1 MLHKASIS
9 RRVLGE
15 LSLSEAGPE
24 LRKLNRLVTLLKLG
38 GNCSGWGWT
47 AGTRQKKKV
56 TGNFYLATAFTIFTF
71 YKSKGAPSTQS
82 GLRMDGRPVYE
93 RTLSESELL
102 NQLPNEITTLIRST
116 SGTQQL
122 HALALG
128 ALNTQFTESIFRL
141 YEPIAVDLAARWLRS
156 DLQADHIQILAA
168 FARILPFASYLRS
181 FAGQYALS
189 QTGALS
195 ALAGSKE
202 LTLRQLD
209 PSSTRTLLLALF
221 RLLSFDLETFSK
233 AVSPIQLQSLF
244 PHEDPVIRYLAVRC
258 FAMYMHAADAAS
270 ESMLRINTGTDPI
283 EGEWEGII
291 IDYRLLGLWEERRS
305 EALGK
310 TIECQR
316 SSRSDSE
323 ITEMV
328 DRVRDSL
335 TLRSADVCGILIPR
349 LKDGLPSSSS
359 SVVKTP
365 TTTENLRRIAKSL
378 LGFKPIL
385 LIGLSNSGKTSLIN
399 DIASTMGQ
407 AESMVTLH
415 LNEQTDAKSLLG
427 MYATSSTT
435 GSFSWQPGVLTKA
448 AREGRWVL
456 IEDLDRAPSE
466 VLGLILPIIERGEL
480 TIASRRERIKC
491 AEGFK
496 IIATMKSSYN
506 IAGEEIAPSSSMLGS
521 RLWQRVQVSS
531 LPVEE
536 MRDVILQKFPL
547 LESRVPVIMDVYARV
562 CSAFHGSLAIK
573 GSQGRTP
580 GFRDLIK
587 LCSRLHRRLQ
597 RMGAKTGFEPTP
609 EAIDDEIFLDVVDVF
624 LKYLPERSMQ
634 SALAAV
640 VAEALQISPQ
650 RALFCLNERTP
661 TYTDKNN
668 SLVLGREVCQK
679 IKVPSGSALKL
690 AAAASRFAS
699 TRSALSIMEQV
710 AASIQMAEP
719 VLLVGE
725 TGIGK
730 TTVIQQLATLMRQ
743 KLTVVNLSQQSE
755 STDLLGG
762 FKPVSI
768 RTMAI
773 PMLDEFNQLFEL
785 TFSAKKNQKFL
796 SSVSKS
802 VVSENWVRLVT
813 LWHEAVRLSNGVFK
827 PKDIENG
834 DEQPSKKRKLDSP
847 KYQHLRQRWESFETQ
862 LADFEAQV
870 SQGDAKFA
878 FAFVQGKI
886 VRALRN
892 GEWVLLDEVNL
903 ASPDT
908 LENIASL
915 LHHGSEGTPSVLL
928 SEAGD
933 VERVFGHPDFR
944 IFGAMNPATDAGKR
958 DLPPGLR
965 SRFTEFYVHSPDTD
979 IDDLLA
985 LIQKY
990 LGDLTIRDPRAAPDL
1005 AQLYMATKKLS
1016 IDNKL
1021 TDGAGQKPH
1030 FSIRTLVRALIYV
1043 IDHAHVYG
1051 LRRAIFEGFSMSFL
1065 TVLSLESE
1073 RALVPL
1079 LETHIFSNAK
1089 NARSLLGQ
1097 TPQPPADGNDYVQF
1111 KHYWMRRGPFVAEEQ
1126 PHYIITPFI
1135 EKNLK
1140 NLVRASSTRR
1150 FPVLLQGPT
1159 SAGKTSM
1166 IEYLA
1171 KVSGNKFVRINNH
1184 EHTDLQEY
1192 LGSYVS
1198 TDDGSLHYQE
1208 GVLVEALR
1216 NGYWIVLDELNLA
1229 PSDVLEAL
1237 NRLLD
1242 DNRELFIPETQEVV
1256 HPHPNFML
1264 FATQNPAGLYGGRKV
1279 LSRAFRNR
1287 FLELHFDDIPES
1299 ELEYILKERSQIAPS
1314 FCTRIVSV
1322 YRKLSLLRQS
1332 NRLFEKKNSFAT
1344 LRDLFRWA
1352 LRDADDKEQL
1362 AINGFMLLAERVRNP
1377 QEKAAVKSVIE
1388 EVMKVRLDEDVLYST
1403 AQLEKNVPQMDQLP
1417 GEVVWTKAMRRLFV
1431 LVSKALRNNEP
1442 VLLVGETGCGKTQL
1456 CQAVA
1461 EAFKRELFIMNAHV
1475 NLETGDLIGAQR
1487 PIRNRAAIEK
1497 QIIDDLRLFI
1507 HGDQP
1512 ASSSLEQLKQEFSAL
1527 SQEQRQE
1534 KDQDLLHRI
1543 EKNMTR
1549 CNALFEWSDGSLI
1562 TAMKT
1567 GQFFLLDEISLADDS
1582 VLERLNSVLE
1592 PHRSIL
1598 LAEKGP
1604 IDSMVVADGGFQ
1616 FLSTMN
1622 PGGDYGKRELS
1633 AALRNRMTEIWAPQ
1647 LSEDEDIL
1655 PILQMRL
1662 KAKEEKVA
1670 KAMLKFAVWFKT
1682 TFQNTSTTSLSLRD
1696 LLAWVDFVNT
1706 YQTDDPLFAI
1716 IQGAAMVFIDTLG
1729 ANPAAMLAVSLNNL
1743 EGNRQNCLDKL
1754 SELFKV
1760 NASAIYWE
1768 SSTVTLEPG
1777 FLKVGPFS
1785 LPTVGETEPDNQFT
1799 MDAPT
1804 TIANCVRIARGLQSS
1819 KPILMEGSPGVG
1831 KTTLVMALAKALGKP
1846 LTRINLSEQTDLT
1859 DLFGS
1864 DVPVEGGDVG
1874 QFTWRDAPFLRA
1886 MQRGDWVLLDEMNLA
1901 SQSVLEGLNSCL
1913 DHRQQVYIAE
1923 LDQTFKRHPNFV
1935 LFAAQNPHHQGGG
1948 RKGLPASFV
1957 NRFTVVYAE
1966 SFTDSDLKTICAR
1979 LFPGSPSIQTDRLV
1993 DFISALNKAI
2003 VTDRRL
2009 GMVGGPWE
2017 VNLRDIQR
2025 WLQLADR
2032 GNLQISTK
2040 HFLDIVISQRFRS
2053 EEDRQL
2059 VSEIYDSIFTDS
2071 DSVQKSYFHNLTT
2084 EHLQVGLGILTRDR
2098 LVQRSVEP
2106 HMKILPKDLH
2116 ILESLI
2122 LCIDNSWP
2130 SILVGAAGCGKTTLI
2145 RKLAA
2150 INGATLEELALSADT
2165 DTMDLIGGF
2174 EQIDHR
2180 REVSSFVND
2189 VEGFLRHQIIHSFA
2203 TGDVS
2208 NAVGSALQ
2216 ICQHFQTTETSLETV
2231 ISSLSDLCQSYSD
2244 PTLKEFLERAQK
2256 LWETIQESDKMKVG
2270 FEWTE
2275 GVLTRAVQNGY
2286 WVVLDNANL
2295 CNPSVLD
2302 RLNSLTEPNGTLIL
2316 NEQRTEDG
2324 SARIVTP
2331 HPNFRIFLTMDPRNG
2346 ELSRAMRNRCVEICF
2361 MSNEVKDIPSVLG
2374 PSYTCES
2381 SLYRLRHFWNLDAT
2395 LPLAT
2400 LSDSINVCLDH
2411 LSPVDLSYLQKMPG
2425 AHLPQADDAN
2435 MSHLVSSALQRYESL
2450 MQDKAQWQPLGIIA
2464 GEIVMAGAS
2473 LSIQGTLQPI
2483 HPLTNEPLVSITGN
2497 ADYRSSLMVL
2507 AYLEEFKLEIH
2518 RLRQSLVQ
2526 ANESAKELKP
2536 SQMTSLERSLASNRI
2551 QSLMKDTTQPVSH
2564 FLMDC
2569 GQALYDYIQGLD
2581 QTSLQ
2586 SPEITTALSTI
2597 ICLCWDI
2604 YRATDVVKVEEGEF
2618 QVYLQVGR
2626 QIFASLLCTS
2636 TLLKPL
2642 EAPLSRALA
2651 RFQAGWA
2658 MTTGLSMQRMW
2669 DSWRHVTPSS
2679 QKQLNS
2685 LIELEQTV
2693 AEFTALALQ
2702 TRVDISQLSTV
2713 WDSLINAQRFI
2724 LLDGA
2729 DGDALVLSLK
2739 QTVTE
2744 LGQAVRR
2751 SDSPQ
2756 HPYFTEA
2763 FEALCQYRD
2772 ISVADEGHRD
2782 SAIQTMVSLLAGRPA
2797 RSLNSSSLNSR
2808 VPELLNRLALFTGAG
2823 NSCHSFLAIGG
2834 VLPLS
2839 LLDRLTS
2846 VGATTLGQMDLLQAE
2861 KRALSK
2867 ALTVGSRQIA
2877 EEQLRTLQRVL
2888 AQLTIELISCH
2899 QEFFEPRS
2907 FAGLV
2912 SALEVIQ
2919 KDGTLD
2925 SSSLSIRLQENI
2937 GNGHFFKSF
2946 AEDALPSLLK
2956 SLASPLESTTNIV
2969 PIESMAHPMALA
2981 AVQLAVILLRLFVP
2995 DKVFDPSLGLVIER
3009 RRHQQRLDEFH
3020 AKTNAILSFEA
3031 TFSGQ
3036 TSNLRSALL
3045 EEQTRKLG
3053 SAPPPPSVTRPEKSE
3068 LGLLHGEFSNL
3079 INSILN
3085 RSPEQLIQSASRSSN
3100 TQEMVKLMRD
3110 NIHQLSGRLNAHY
3123 RSYDDITEPV
3133 VRFLQLLDT
3142 GLFLSSV
3149 SDEKLDDIQDIKYL
3163 STRTPFL
3170 GGSVHPAFENTF
3182 ISEAEPNQ
3190 PPSQGNVIEIR
3201 LHELSALWAAKDAD
3215 ANILELR
3222 SGRDTIRHVF
3232 ADFHHLWKTR
3242 LREDQEKEAEKS
3254 ELYRY
3259 KGSWED
3265 EEEVNEA
3272 DLHQLFPTFEE
3283 ESLPNAEDVGKL
3295 DPRLIASRLA
3305 SLHANLVSDRQT
3317 GTAMR
3322 AFVKQTGNLLGSL
3335 WSKSKTDFSPVL
3347 AQNHLP
3353 VVLLL
3358 LDDVVAEESQD
3369 RQKNYNFYTDSNLA
3383 EARRLVNL
3391 TLSVQARF
3399 VQIQIAWPE
3408 HAVLQD
3414 VITCCSEILQFKY
3427 TEPVAKFLTKVEKL
3441 HSYVHEWQLV
3451 ASREYSAASLYDEIT
3466 TMTVTWRRLELTT
3479 WAKLLDIEKENSE
3492 EEVSAWWFVA
3502 YEALLAVPLQMAES
3516 GDEDMGQHIQGVIST
3531 LEQFFMSTTLG
3542 QFTRRLQLV
3551 SDFRATLLIFAK
3563 DYECLKPLASA
3574 LANFLSHFKPFE
3586 PFVEKILQ
3594 EKRAMLEKD
3603 IKEQIQLASWKDTNI
3618 VALKESARRSHVK
3631 LFKLVRKYR
3640 AALAQLVQPIIEQ
3653 GLSDGSGEEG
3663 VSEYQEKALAYTV
3676 FPEALVS
3683 SQETD
3688 AWSSRPVRFQN
3699 PEGTSRN
3706 MKSLYAAIPM
3716 EFDIAK
3722 DLDEFTVS
3730 VIESI
3735 NEFKTQTPKTLT
3747 EDNKDDVQHLKVQK
3761 RRLYAD
3767 TLKRVFEMG
3776 VKRNAGSSLIETQVS
3791 LAQVLATS
3799 AAFEAG
3805 TATSKSIYSADSYFH
3820 RLLDLLPRA
3829 RLASRTYSDELTNV
3843 EVSRSMGSVEHLLF
3857 MIRRQRSL
3865 ISPALSGLGSLEA
3878 IIGKMESLWT
3888 VESTSFAKVH
3898 VMVEERQTFLSRKVA
3913 WLIPI
3918 LKLGSEV
3925 IGVHSKFSGLDASAI
3940 TQGLLSQMAVLEDI
3954 LKSLNLLPTLPAGI
3968 VSLKQRELTDKAH
3981 ALLEQLSS
3989 DVLQWECER
3998 PDLSFALTQ
4007 IRKWSLP
4014 GMAGHVYMSSD
4025 LMPGISIQ
4033 KFDSRLLAA
4042 IDKMLVGLQKL
4053 KDVPLAIDFSGALS
4067 RSDEFFSRASKTVHI
4082 SDISSSLQVVLEQM
4096 QHLENDTDLKRAAA
4110 LVASILPIANR
4121 YYDICREL
4129 INRFIAVHRE
4139 VCKTSYT
4146 LTKAFVQIAS
4156 EGFCSP
4162 AESSQEQGQ
4171 DGKMESGTGL
4181 GDGEGAEDISK
4192 DVGDD
4197 EDLSELAQ
4205 QAPKEDADEDM
4216 DDSADAVNMDQEE
4229 LNAESGEH
4237 KEEEDDDK
4245 DGDEDEEEGDLDEET
4260 GSVDE
4265 LDAGAVDEKM
4275 WDGANDDQQKEA
4287 ENEEGKGQAESD
4299 EQAAAQEQKKEAEEG
4314 QKGEEDG
4321 EEEDDEEEEDPDD
4334 EGEAVGREDMEV
4346 TDPQT
4351 KEEEALELP
4360 EEMQLDGDDMD
4371 GGDDEGEDDG
4381 MDDMDD
4387 MGPLPEEE
4395 KGEDQDDQ
4403 AGDEDADMAPDDQ
4416 APGEDEEM
4424 DEGEDTNEGQADG
4437 NEEEE
4442 DQAGGEDPEEPEQD
4456 EFLAQRDENEF
4467 TADEV
4472 APSEAVTGG
4481 QGADQDLNEDKG
4493 DSGNAQQESG
4503 SNDPTASAEEQNG
4516 AAKDSEESKASRDA
4530 GGGEDNSPNDPQIQ
4544 AFKKLGDI
4552 LEEWHR
4558 RQKEVLNPS
4567 QEEEESQPL
4576 PQDTDMA
4583 DADFEHLKDD
4593 EDEADTQALGQANDD
4608 QAQALD
4614 QNKGVESDIKPGE
4627 NDVLPDTAEDQDA
4640 IDNQLQDEMQIDRDP
4655 APTDGQAGA
4664 FIPGDQTSRD
4674 RADGAPG
4681 AEEVNEELDQ
4691 VDSQLAAIHLSSSL
4705 PPLTPESEAR
4715 RLWSHYE
4722 SATNDLSLS
4731 LTEQLRLILAP
4742 TMATKLRGDFRTGK
4756 RLNIK
4761 RIIPYIA
4768 SQYKRDKI
4776 WMRRSIPSKRNYQI
4790 MLAVDDSKSMLGSGS
4805 GQLAFETL
4813 ALVAKSLSMLE
4824 AGDLCV
4830 LGFGDE
4836 DHVRVAHEFGK
4847 PFSSEA
4853 GMQVFQHFSYQQ
4865 TGTNVRKLIAD
4876 SIALFREARWKRSPG
4891 SGSADLWQLELIISD
4906 GICEDHDTIRRLV
4919 RQALEERIMI
4929 VFIIVDAVKG
4939 SSILDLSQASFEAD
4953 AESGGEMKLKMKRY
4967 LEDFPFP
4974 YYLVVRD
4981 VRELP
4986 AVLATALKQW
4996 FAEVVDVSS

>member
-1 MLHKASIS
+1 M
-9 RRVLGE
+9 
-15 LSLSEAGPE
+15 
-24 LRKLNRLVTLLKLG
+24 N
-38 GNCSGWGWT
+38 
-47 AGTRQKKKV
+47 
-56 TGNFYLATAFTIFTF
+56 
-71 YKSKGAPSTQS
+71 
-82 GLRMDGRPVYE
+82 GRPVYE
-93 RTLSESELL
+93 RILSESELL
-102 NQLPNEITTLIRST
+102 GQLPDELSNLIRSS

-122 HALALG
+122 HALAIG
-128 ALNTQFTESIFRL
+128 ALNTEFTESVFQL
-141 YEPIAVDLAARWLRS
+141 YEPIVVDLAARWLRP
-156 DLQADHIQILAA
+156 DIQANNVHILSA
-168 FARILPFASYLRS
+168 FARVLPFAPYLRS
-181 FAGQYALS
+181 FAGEFALS
-189 QTGALS
+189 QAGPLS

-209 PSSTRTLLLALF
+209 QSSVRTLLLALF

-244 PHEDPVIRYLAVRC
+244 PHEDRVIRYLAVRC
-258 FAMYMHAADAAS
+258 FALYMHAADAAT
-270 ESMLRINTGTDPI
+270 ESMIRVNTGSDPV
-283 EGEWEGII
+283 EGEWEGIT
-291 IDYRLLGLWEERRS
+291 IDYRLLGLWEERRWTV
-305 EALGK
+305 LGK
-310 TIECQR
+310 QIETARSQR
-316 SSRSDSE
+316 SESDAISLVE
-323 ITEMV
+323 
-328 DRVRDSL
+328 RLQDSL
-335 TLRSADVCGILIPR
+335 TPRSADVSSVLIPR
-349 LKDGLPSSSS
+349 LKDAPSQKSPSSI
-359 SVVKTP
+359 VKTP
-365 TTTENLRRIAKSL
+365 VTTQNLRRIAKSL
-378 LGFKPIL
+378 LKSKPIL
-385 LIGLSNSGKTSLIN
+385 LIGLPNSGKTSLIN
-399 DIASTMGQ
+399 DIATIMGQ
-407 AESMVTLH
+407 GESMVTLH

-435 GSFSWQPGVLTKA
+435 GSFAWQPGVLTKA

-531 LPVEE
+531 LPVDE

-547 LESRVPVIMDVYARV
+547 LESRVPVIMNVYGKV

-597 RMGAKTGFEPTP
+597 RMGAKTGYEATP
-609 EAIDDEIFLDVVDVF
+609 EAIDDEIFLDIVDVF

-634 SALAAV
+634 SSLASV
-640 VAEALQISPQ
+640 VAEALEITPQ
-650 RALFCLNERTP
+650 RAQFCLHERTP
-661 TYTDKNN
+661 TFTDKNN

-679 IKVPSGSALKL
+679 IKVPAGSGLKL

-710 AASIQMAEP
+710 AASVQMAEP

-802 VVSENWVRLVT
+802 VASGNWVRLVN

-827 PKDIENG
+827 PKETDNT
-834 DEQPSKKRKLDSP
+834 DEQPTKKRKLDSP
-847 KYQHLRQRWESFETQ
+847 KYQHLRQRWESFESQ
-862 LADFEAQV
+862 LTDFEAQV

-908 LENIASL
+908 LENVASL
-915 LHHGSEGTPSVLL
+915 LHHGSEGSPSVLL

-979 IDDLLA
+979 LDDLLA

-1016 IDNKL
+1016 NDNKL
-1021 TDGAGQKPH
+1021 TDGAGQRPH

-1043 IDHAHVYG
+1043 LEHAHVYG

-1097 TPQPPADGNDYVQF
+1097 TPQAPADGHDYVQF
-1111 KHYWMRRGPFVAEEQ
+1111 KHYWMRRGPLVPEEQ

-1198 TDDGSLHYQE
+1198 SDDGSLRYQE

-1299 ELEYILKERSQIAPS
+1299 ELEFILKERSQIAPS

-1332 NRLFEKKNSFAT
+1332 NRLFEQKNSFAT

-1362 AINGFMLLAERVRNP
+1362 AINGFMLLGERVRNP
-1377 QEKAAVKSVIE
+1377 QEKEAVKKVIE
-1388 EVMKVRLDEDVLYST
+1388 EVMKVRLDEDVLYSS
-1403 AQLEKNVPQMDQLP
+1403 AQLDANVPEMSELP
-1417 GEVVWTKAMRRLFV
+1417 AGIVWTKAMRRLFV
-1431 LVSKALRNNEP
+1431 LVSKALKNNEP

-1461 EAFKRELFIMNAHV
+1461 EAFRRELFIVNAHV

-1497 QIIDDLRLFI
+1497 QLTDDLQLVL

-1512 ASSSLEQLKQEFSAL
+1512 ASASLEQLKQELSAL
-1527 SQEQRQE
+1527 DAQQLQE
-1534 KDQDLLHRI
+1534 KDSSLLQRI
-1543 EKNMTR
+1543 EKNIVR

-1662 KAKEEKVA
+1662 TLKDERVARSMLQFAK
-1670 KAMLKFAVWFKT
+1670 WFKV

-1706 YQTDDPLFAI
+1706 YETSDSLFAI
-1716 IQGAAMVFIDTLG
+1716 IQGAAMVFVDTLG
-1729 ANPAAMLAVSLNNL
+1729 ANPAAMLAISLNNL
-1743 EGNRQNCLDKL
+1743 DGNRQKCLDKL
-1754 SELFKV
+1754 SELFSV
-1760 NASAIYWE
+1760 NASTIYWE
-1768 SSTVTLEPG
+1768 SSSVTLESG
-1777 FLKVGPFS
+1777 VLKVGPFS
-1785 LPTVGETEPDNQFT
+1785 LPTTGTTEADPQFT

-1804 TIANCVRIARGLQSS
+1804 TIANSVRIARGLQSS

-1831 KTTLVMALAKALGKP
+1831 KTTLVTALAKALGRP

-1874 QFTWRDAPFLRA
+1874 QFMWRDAPFLRA
-1886 MQRGDWVLLDEMNLA
+1886 MQRGEWVLLDEMNLA

-1923 LDQTFKRHPNFV
+1923 LDQTFKRHPDFV

-1957 NRFTVVYAE
+1957 NRFTVVYAD
-1966 SFTDSDLKTICAR
+1966 SFTDDDLKRICSK
-1979 LFPGSPSIQTDRLV
+1979 LFPGSPSVQTERLV
-1993 DFISALNKAI
+1993 DFISGLNKAI

-2009 GMVGGPWE
+2009 GAVGGPWE
-2017 VNLRDIQR
+2017 LNLRDIQR

-2032 GNLQISTK
+2032 GHLQISTK
-2040 HFLDIVISQRFRS
+2040 HFLDIIISQRFRS
-2053 EEDRQL
+2053 EEDRKL
-2059 VSEIYDSIFTDS
+2059 VAQIYDSVFTDS
-2071 DSVQKSYFHNLTT
+2071 DTGSKSYFHNLTP
-2084 EHLQVGLGILTRDR
+2084 EHLQVGLGILNRDR
-2098 LVQRSVEP
+2098 VLQRSVEP
-2106 HMKILPKDLH
+2106 YMKILPKDLH
-2116 ILESLI
+2116 ILESLV

-2180 REVSSFVND
+2180 REVSSFVHD
-2189 VEGFLRHQIIHSFA
+2189 VEMFLRQQIIQSFA
-2203 TGDVS
+2203 SGDVS
-2208 NAVGSALQ
+2208 DAVGSALQ
-2216 ICQHFQTTETSLETV
+2216 ICQHFQTSETSLETV
-2231 ISSLSDLCQSYSD
+2231 ISSLSDLCKAHSD
-2244 PTLKEFLERAQK
+2244 PTLKNFLQTAQN
-2256 LWETIQESDKMKVG
+2256 LWNTIQHSDKMKVG

-2324 SARIVTP
+2324 SARVITP
-2331 HPNFRIFLTMDPRNG
+2331 HPNFRIFLTMDPRHG

-2361 MSNEVKDIPSVLG
+2361 MSNEVQDIPTMLG
-2374 PSYTCES
+2374 PAYTCES
-2381 SLYRLRHFWNLDAT
+2381 SLYRLRHIWNLNT
-2395 LPLAT
+2395 ELPT
-2400 LSDSINVCLDH
+2400 SKLSDLFNVCLDH
-2411 LSPVDLSYLQKMPG
+2411 LSPTDLAYLEKLSAASLPYTTDSGLIESTSG
-2425 AHLPQADDAN
+2425 ALE
-2435 MSHLVSSALQRYESL
+2435 RYQSILSE
-2450 MQDKAQWQPLGIIA
+2450 KHEWKPLNAIA

-2473 LSIQGTLQPI
+2473 LSIQGVLQPI
-2483 HPLTNEPLVSITGN
+2483 HPLINEPLLSVTGSAN
-2497 ADYRSSLMVL
+2497 YRSSLIIL
-2507 AYLEEFKLEIH
+2507 ANLEEFKLEIH
-2518 RLRQSLVQ
+2518 RLRQSLVR
-2526 ANESAKELKP
+2526 ANESGKQLKP
-2536 SQMTSLERSLASNRI
+2536 SQMTRLERSLASNRI
-2551 QSLMKDTTQPVSH
+2551 QSLMKDTTQPVGQ
-2564 FLMDC
+2564 FLIDC
-2569 GQALYDYIQGLD
+2569 GQALYDYIQSLD
-2581 QTSLQ
+2581 ETCLQ
-2586 SPEITTALSTI
+2586 SPDIVAAIRTI

-2604 YRATDVVKVEEGEF
+2604 YRATDVGEVSEGEF
-2618 QVYLQVGR
+2618 QVYLEFGR
-2626 QIFASLLCTS
+2626 KVCASLLAS
-2636 TLLKPL
+2636 SPLLAPL
-2642 EAPLSRALA
+2642 ELPLSRALA

-2658 MTTGLSMQRMW
+2658 LTTGLSMQRMW
-2669 DSWRHVTPSS
+2669 DAWRHVTPAS
-2679 QKQLNS
+2679 QEQLDS
-2685 LIELEQTV
+2685 LIDLEKTV
-2693 AEFTALALQ
+2693 SEFTALALQ
-2702 TRVDISQLSTV
+2702 TRVDISQLSAV
-2713 WDSLINAQRFI
+2713 WQSLINAQRFI
-2724 LLDGA
+2724 LLEGA
-2729 DGDALVLSLK
+2729 DGGALVQSLK

-2756 HPYFTEA
+2756 YPYFKES
-2763 FEALCQYRD
+2763 FEALCQYHD
-2772 ISVADEGHRD
+2772 ISFNAKEEKNG
-2782 SAIQTMVSLLAGRPA
+2782 SEIQTVLPLLAGRPPT
-2797 RSLNSSSLNSR
+2797 SLHSSNANS
-2808 VPELLNRLALFTGAG
+2808 PIPQTLNRLALFTGSG
-2823 NSCHSFLAIGG
+2823 NSLGSPFALGG
-2834 VLPLS
+2834 ILSLS

-2846 VGATTLGQMDLLQAE
+2846 VGDTTLGQMDLLKAE
-2861 KRALSK
+2861 KQALSK
-2867 ALTVGSRQIA
+2867 AVSMSSRRIA
-2877 EEQLRTLQRVL
+2877 EDQLHSFKRVL
-2888 AQLTIELISCH
+2888 AQLAIELIRCH
-2899 QEFFEPRS
+2899 QDLLQPES
-2907 FAGLV
+2907 FASLI
-2912 SALEVIQ
+2912 SALQIIERGDNANHLASIPVV
-2919 KDGTLD
+2919 LD
-2925 SSSLSIRLQENI
+2925 QNVA
-2937 GNGHFFKSF
+2937 GDHFFGAF
-2946 AEDALPSLLK
+2946 ANDALPALMK
-2956 SLASPLESTTNIV
+2956 SLASVPEVTLNIV
-2969 PIESMAHPMALA
+2969 SVEKMTKDLSLA
-2981 AVQLAVILLRLFVP
+2981 AIRLAVILLRLFVP
-2995 DKVFDPSLGLVIER
+2995 DKVFDPSLGLVVHRKRHYER
-3009 RRHQQRLDEFH
+3009 LAEIKEKSE
-3020 AKTNAILSFEA
+3020 ALLSFEA

-3036 TSNLRSALL
+3036 TGNLRSVILQQQT
-3045 EEQTRKLG
+3045 EELG
-3053 SAPPPPSVTRPEKSE
+3053 SAPPPTSVTRPSMSE
-3068 LGLLHGEFSNL
+3068 LSLLQGEFSNL
-3079 INSILN
+3079 INSVLN
-3085 RSPEQLIQSASRSSN
+3085 RNPEQLVQSTADASK
-3100 TQEMVKLMRD
+3100 TQEMVQLMRN
-3110 NIHQLSGRLNAHY
+3110 NIQQLSLRLSAHY
-3123 RSYDDITEPV
+3123 RSYDDITVPV

-3142 GLFLSSV
+3142 GLLLSSAHE
-3149 SDEKLDDIQDIKYL
+3149 DELDGIQDIRYL

-3170 GGSVHPAFENTF
+3170 GGSVHPVFET
-3182 ISEAEPNQ
+3182 SSTSPEELQQQ
-3190 PPSQGNVIEIR
+3190 PSSGDLIEMR
-3201 LHELSALWAAKDAD
+3201 LHELSALWAANDAD
-3215 ANILELR
+3215 TNILQLS
-3222 SGRDTIRHVF
+3222 SGRDTIRRVF
-3232 ADFHHLWKTR
+3232 ADFHHLWKTK
-3242 LREDQEKEAEKS
+3242 LREDQEKEAEKG

-3259 KGSWED
+3259 RGSWED

-3272 DLHQLFPTFEE
+3272 ELHELFPTFDDNTA
-3283 ESLPNAEDVGKL
+3283 PTPADVGRI
-3295 DPRLIASRLA
+3295 DPRAIASRLA
-3305 SLHANLVSDRQT
+3305 SLHAKIVSGRQDGDALPT
-3317 GTAMR
+3317 
-3322 AFVKQTGNLLGSL
+3322 FVKETGRLLGSL
-3335 WSKSKTDFSPVL
+3335 WSKNKTDFAPVVP
-3347 AQNHLP
+3347 QNHLP
-3353 VVLLL
+3353 AVFLLL
-3358 LDDVVAEESQD
+3358 NDVLGEESQD

-3391 TLSVQARF
+3391 TLSVQSRF
-3399 VQIQIAWPE
+3399 VQIQTAWPE

-3414 VITCCSEILQFKY
+3414 VITCCSEILQFKH

-3441 HSYVHEWQLV
+3441 HSYIHEWQLV
-3451 ASREYSAASLYDEIT
+3451 ASREYSAVTLYDEIT
-3466 TMTVTWRRLELTT
+3466 AMTVSWRRLELTT
-3479 WAKLLDIEKENSE
+3479 WAKLLDIEKERCE
-3492 EEVSAWWFVA
+3492 EDVSAWWFVA
-3502 YEALLAVPLQMAES
+3502 YEALLAVPLQMAQE
-3516 GDEDMGQHIQGVIST
+3516 GEHDMSEHIHGVIST
-3531 LEQFFMSTTLG
+3531 LEQFFTTTTLG
-3542 QFTRRLQLV
+3542 QFSRRLQLV
-3551 SDFRATLLIFAK
+3551 SDFQALLLIFAN
-3563 DYECLKPLASA
+3563 DYCSLGPLASA
-3574 LANFLSHFKPFE
+3574 LSNFLSHFRPFE
-3586 PFVEKILQ
+3586 PLAQKVLQ
-3594 EKRAMLEKD
+3594 EKRSALEKD

-3618 VALKESARRSHVK
+3618 LALKESARRSHVK

-3640 AALAQLVQPIIEQ
+3640 AALSQSIQPVLEQ
-3653 GLSDGSGEEG
+3653 GLSDVSGEDSDLQNG
-3663 VSEYQEKALAYTV
+3663 EKTV
-3676 FPEALVS
+3676 ASIIFPEALAS
-3683 SQETD
+3683 CQQIQT
-3688 AWSSRPVRFQN
+3688 WSSRPVRFQN
-3699 PEGTSRN
+3699 PDGTARN
-3706 MKSLYAAIPM
+3706 MLNLYSSIPS

-3722 DLDEFTVS
+3722 DLDEFTTS

-3735 NEFKTQTPKTLT
+3735 NEFKTQTPKTMT
-3747 EDNKDDVQHLKVQK
+3747 EENKDDVQHLKVQK
-3761 RRLYAD
+3761 RRLYAE

-3776 VKRNAGSSLIETQVS
+3776 VKRNAGTQLIETQVS
-3791 LAQVLATS
+3791 LAQVIATC
-3799 AAFEAG
+3799 AAFESG
-3805 TATSKSIYSADSYFH
+3805 SSTPGSLLSADSYFH
-3820 RLLDLLPRA
+3820 RLLDLLARA
-3829 RLASRTYSDELTNV
+3829 RLASRNYSDELSNV
-3843 EVSRSMGSVEHLLF
+3843 EVSRSMGSIEHLLF
-3857 MIRRQRSL
+3857 IIRRQRGVL
-3865 ISPALSGLGSLEA
+3865 SPALSSLGSLKA
-3878 IIGKMESLWT
+3878 IVKKMESVWT
-3888 VESTSFAKVH
+3888 VDATSLTH
-3898 VMVEERQTFLSRKVA
+3898 VNATSPNERADVSRTLA

-3918 LKLGSEV
+3918 IGLASEIV
-3925 IGVHSKFSGLDASAI
+3925 QVHSKFSGVDSFAVNK
-3940 TQGLLSQMAVLEDI
+3940 GLLSRKAAFEELY
-3954 LKSLNLLPTLPAGI
+3954 KSLSSIPTLPSGI
-3968 VSLKQRELTDKAH
+3968 TTVKEKELIDRSHASLNDI
-3981 ALLEQLSS
+3981 SS
-3989 DVLQWECER
+3989 YIQQVNGDR
-3998 PDLSFALTQ
+3998 PDLSFTLRQISNWVALPV
-4007 IRKWSLP
+4007 RASSGSAGSGHALSLE
-4014 GMAGHVYMSSD
+4014 
-4025 LMPGISIQ
+4025 
-4033 KFDSRLLAA
+4033 KFDKSLLAA
-4042 IDKMLVGLQKL
+4042 MDKMLVGLQQL
-4053 KDVPLAIDFSGALS
+4053 KDVPTSIDFSGLLS
-4067 RSDEFFSRASKTVHI
+4067 RSDEFFSRASRALHVEEIT
-4082 SDISSSLQVVLEQM
+4082 SALDTALNQM
-4096 QHLENDTDLKRAAA
+4096 QSFTNDNDLTQAAA
-4110 LVASILPIANR
+4110 LVVSILPIANR
-4121 YYDICREL
+4121 YYEISKAL
-4129 INRFIAVHRE
+4129 VNRFATVHRE
-4139 VCKTSYT
+4139 VCKTSYI
-4146 LTKAFVQIAS
+4146 LTKTFTQIAS

-4162 AESSQEQGQ
+4162 AEASQDESKE
-4171 DGKMESGTGL
+4171 GKMESGTGL

-4205 QAPKEDADEDM
+4205 QPQTEDADEDM

-4237 KEEEDDDK
+4237 Q
-4245 DGDEDEEEGDLDEET
+4245 EEEGEDEDKDEDGDDDEDNLDEEV
-4260 GSVDE
+4260 GDVDD
-4265 LDAGAVDEKM
+4265 LDAGAVDEKL
-4275 WDGANDDQQKEA
+4275 WDGANDDQQKET
-4287 ENEEGKGQAESD
+4287 ENEEGKGQAEAD

-4314 QKGEEDG
+4314 KKGEEDG
-4321 EEEDDEEEEDPDD
+4321 EEEEEDDEDEEAPDD

-4351 KEEEALELP
+4351 KEEETLELP

-4371 GGDDEGEDDG
+4371 EGGDEGEDDG
-4381 MDDMDD
+4381 MDDIDD

-4395 KGEDQDDQ
+4395 NVEDKDDQ
-4403 AGDEDADMAPDDQ
+4403 PGDEDVDMAPDDQ
-4416 APGEDEEM
+4416 APGEDEEI
-4424 DEGEDTNEGQADG
+4424 GEDADANEAEA
-4437 NEEEE
+4437 NEEEA
-4442 DQAGGEDPEEPEQD
+4442 DQAGGEEPEEAEQD
-4456 EFLAQRDENEF
+4456 EFLAQRDENENA
-4467 TADEV
+4467 ADEV

-4481 QGADQDLNEDKG
+4481 EGADQDQNEDKG
-4493 DSGNAQQESG
+4493 ASGNAQQDSG

-4516 AAKDSEESKASRDA
+4516 AAKDSEESKRSRDA
-4530 GGGEDNSPNDPQIQ
+4530 GGAEDSAPNDPQIQ

-4552 LEEWHR
+4552 LEQWHR

-4593 EDEADTQALGQANDD
+4593 EDEADAQALGQANED
-4608 QAQALD
+4608 QTQALD
-4614 QNKGVESDIKPGE
+4614 QNKGVESDMKPGE
-4627 NDVLPDTAEDQDA
+4627 NDVLPDTAEEQDA
-4640 IDNQLQDEMQIDRDP
+4640 IDNQLQDEMQIDYETR
-4655 APTDGQAGA
+4655 PTDGQSAGA
-4664 FIPGDQTSRD
+4664 FIPGDHTSRD
-4674 RADGAPG
+4674 TVEGAPG
-4681 AEEVNEELDQ
+4681 AEDINEEIDE

-4705 PPLTPESEAR
+4705 PPLTPEHEAR

-4790 MLAVDDSKSMLGSGS
+4790 MIAVDDSKSMLGSGS

-4906 GICEDHDTIRRLV
+4906 GICEDHETIRRLV

-4953 AESGGEMKLKMKRY
+4953 PASGGEMKLKMKRY
-4967 LEDFPFP
+4967 LEGFPFP

-4986 AVLATALKQW
+4986 SVLATALKQW

>member
-1 MLHKASIS
+1 MQP
-9 RRVLGE
+9 G
-15 LSLSEAGPE
+15 LSM
-24 LRKLNRLVTLLKLG
+24 N
-38 GNCSGWGWT
+38 
-47 AGTRQKKKV
+47 
-56 TGNFYLATAFTIFTF
+56 
-71 YKSKGAPSTQS
+71 
-82 GLRMDGRPVYE
+82 GRPVYE
-93 RTLSESELL
+93 RSLSESELL
-102 NQLPNEITTLIRST
+102 QQLPDELSNLIRSP

-122 HALALG
+122 HALAIS
-128 ALNTQFTESIFRL
+128 ALNNEFTESIFQL
-141 YEPIAVDLAARWLRS
+141 YEPIVVDLAARWIRS
-156 DLQADHIQILAA
+156 DIQASYVDILSA
-168 FARILPFASYLRS
+168 FARILPFAPYLRS
-181 FAGQYALS
+181 FAGEFALS
-189 QTGALS
+189 QAGPQS

-209 PSSTRTLLLALF
+209 QESVRKLLLAIF

-244 PHEDPVIRYLAVRC
+244 PHEDPVTRYLAVRC
-258 FAMYMHAADAAS
+258 FAIYMHAADAAT
-270 ESMLRINTGTDPI
+270 ESMLQVNTGSEPI
-283 EGEWEGII
+283 EGDWEGIT
-291 IDYRLLGLWEERRS
+291 IDYRLLGLWEERRWAMLGDKVQRMQS
-305 EALGK
+305 ERL
-310 TIECQR
+310 ENDQM
-316 SSRSDSE
+316 SLVE
-323 ITEMV
+323 
-328 DRVRDSL
+328 RVQDSL
-335 TLRSADVCGILIPR
+335 TPRSANVCGVLIPR
-349 LKDGLPSSSS
+349 LTDALSPAPSSLVRTSTSS
-359 SVVKTP
+359 Q
-365 TTTENLRRIAKSL
+365 NIQRIARSL

-385 LIGLSNSGKTSLIN
+385 LIGLPNSGKTSLIN
-399 DIASTMGQ
+399 DIASIMGQ

-427 MYATSSTT
+427 MYATSSAT

-506 IAGEEIAPSSSMLGS
+506 IAGEEIAPNSSMLGS

-531 LPVEE
+531 LPVDE

-547 LESRVPVIMDVYARV
+547 LESRVPVIMDVYGKV

-597 RMGAKTGFEPTP
+597 RMGAKTGFEATP
-609 EAIDDEIFLDVVDVF
+609 EAVDDEILLDIVDIF
-624 LKYLPERSMQ
+624 LKYLPEKSMQ
-634 SALAAV
+634 TSLASV

-650 RALFCLNERTP
+650 RAQFCLEERTP
-661 TYTDKNN
+661 NYADKNN

-679 IKVPSGSALKL
+679 IKVPAGSAQRL

-699 TRSALSIMEQV
+699 TRSALTIMEQV
-710 AASIQMAEP
+710 AASVQMAEP

-768 RTMAI
+768 RTMAV

-796 SSVSKS
+796 ASVSKS
-802 VVSENWVRLVT
+802 VAAGNWVRLVN

-827 PKDIENG
+827 PARDDSKEADAG
-834 DEQPSKKRKLDSP
+834 DEQPAKKRKLDSP
-847 KYQHLRQRWESFETQ
+847 KYQHLRQRWESFEGQ
-862 LADFEAQV
+862 LVDFEAQV

-915 LHHGSEGTPSVLL
+915 LHHGSEGSPSVLL

-979 IDDLLA
+979 LDDLLA

-990 LGDLTIRDPRAAPDL
+990 LGDLTISDPRAAPDL

-1016 IDNKL
+1016 NDNKL
-1021 TDGAGQKPH
+1021 TDGAGQRPH
-1030 FSIRTLVRALIYV
+1030 FSIRTLVRTLIYV
-1043 IDHAHVYG
+1043 IDHSHVYG

-1073 RALVPL
+1073 RALIPL

-1097 TPQPPADGNDYVQF
+1097 TPQPPSDGHEYVHF
-1111 KHYWMRRGPFVAEEQ
+1111 KHYWMRRGPLVPEEQ

-1198 TDDGSLHYQE
+1198 SDDGSLRYQE

-1332 NRLFEKKNSFAT
+1332 NRLFEQKNSFAT

-1377 QEKAAVKSVIE
+1377 QEKEAVKKVIE

-1403 AQLEKNVPQMDQLP
+1403 AQLEASASIASDKKNIPA
-1417 GEVVWTKAMRRLFV
+1417 GVVWTKAMRRLFI
-1431 LVSKALRNNEP
+1431 LVSKAIRNNEP

-1461 EAFKRELFIMNAHV
+1461 EAFGKELFIVNAHV

-1497 QIIDDLRLFI
+1497 QLVDDLGLLI
-1507 HGDQP
+1507 HDGEP
-1512 ASSSLEQLKQEFSAL
+1512 TTSSLEELKQEFAGL
-1527 SQEQRQE
+1527 DAQQRQD
-1534 KDQDLLHRI
+1534 KDQSLVQRI
-1543 EKNMTR
+1543 EKNIAR
-1549 CNALFEWSDGSLI
+1549 SNALFEWSDGSLI
-1562 TAMKT
+1562 TAMKA

-1582 VLERLNSVLE
+1582 VLERLNSALE

-1604 IDSMVVADGGFQ
+1604 VDSMVVADSGYQ

-1662 KAKEEKVA
+1662 TLKDEQIARSMLRFAK
-1670 KAMLKFAVWFKT
+1670 WFKI

-1696 LLAWVDFVNT
+1696 LLGWVDFVNT
-1706 YQTDDPLFAI
+1706 YQSSDTLFSI
-1716 IQGAAMVFIDTLG
+1716 IQGAAMVFVDTLG
-1729 ANPAAMLAVSLNNL
+1729 ANPAAMLAISLNNL
-1743 EGNRQNCLDKL
+1743 DGNRQKCLDKL
-1754 SELFKV
+1754 SELFDV
-1760 NASAIYWE
+1760 NASAIYRE
-1768 SSTVTLEPG
+1768 SSTVTFEPG
-1777 FLKVGPFS
+1777 VLKVGPFA
-1785 LPTVGETEPDNQFT
+1785 LATVGATEPDPQFT

-1804 TIANCVRIARGLQSS
+1804 TIANSVRIARGLQSS

-1831 KTTLVMALAKALGKP
+1831 KTTLVTALAKALGKP

-1874 QFTWRDAPFLRA
+1874 QFMWRDAPYLRA
-1886 MQRGDWVLLDEMNLA
+1886 MQRGEWVLLDEMNLA

-1923 LDQTFKRHPNFV
+1923 LDQTFKRHPDFV

-1957 NRFTVVYAE
+1957 NRFTVVYAD
-1966 SFTDSDLKTICAR
+1966 SFTDDDLKRICAK
-1979 LFPGSPSIQTDRLV
+1979 LFPGSPSIQTERLV
-1993 DFISALNKAI
+1993 DFISGLNKAI
-2003 VTDRRL
+2003 VTERRL
-2009 GMVGGPWE
+2009 GAIGGPWE
-2017 VNLRDIQR
+2017 LNLRDIQR

-2032 GNLQISTK
+2032 GDLQISTK
-2040 HFLDIVISQRFRS
+2040 HFLDIIICQRFRS
-2053 EEDRQL
+2053 EEDRAL
-2059 VSEIYDSIFTDS
+2059 VSEIYDAVFTDS
-2071 DSVQKSYFHNLTT
+2071 DTGPKSYFHNLTP
-2084 EHLQVGLGILTRDR
+2084 EHLQVGLGILSRDR
-2098 LVQRSVEP
+2098 LLQRSVEP

-2116 ILESLI
+2116 ILESLV

-2180 REVSSFVND
+2180 REVSSFVD
-2189 VEGFLRHQIIHSFA
+2189 EVELYLRNQIIQSFA
-2203 TGDVS
+2203 SGDVS
-2208 NAVGSALQ
+2208 DAIGSALQ
-2216 ICQHFQTTETSLETV
+2216 ICQHFQTAETSLETLV
-2231 ISSLSDLCQSYSD
+2231 SSLSDLCKSFSD
-2244 PTLKEFLERAQK
+2244 ETLQKFLQKAQN
-2256 LWETIQESDKMKVG
+2256 LWETIQQADKMKVG

-2275 GVLTRAVQNGY
+2275 GVLTRAVQNGH

-2324 SARIVTP
+2324 SARIISP
-2331 HPNFRIFLTMDPRNG
+2331 HPNFRIFLTMDPRHG

-2361 MSNEVKDIPSVLG
+2361 MSNEVQDIPAIIG

-2381 SLYRLRHFWNLDAT
+2381 ALYRLRHIWNLDTNLPPAT
-2395 LPLAT
+2395 LN
-2400 LSDSINVCLDH
+2400 DVFNVSLDH
-2411 LSPVDLSYLQKMPG
+2411 LSPKDLAYLEMQST
-2425 AHLPQADDAN
+2425 ASLPY
-2435 MSHLVSSALQRYESL
+2435 SSKEDLNSFASSTLQRYLSILSERG
-2450 MQDKAQWQPLGIIA
+2450 QWSPINAIA

-2473 LSIQGTLQPI
+2473 LSVRDALQPLN
-2483 HPLTNEPLVSITGN
+2483 PLVNEPLLSVTGSG
-2497 ADYRSSLMVL
+2497 DYRSSLVTL
-2507 AYLEEFKLEIH
+2507 ANLEEFKLDIH
-2518 RLRQSLVQ
+2518 RLRQNLVQ
-2526 ANESAKELKP
+2526 ANESSKQLKP
-2536 SQMTSLERSLASNRI
+2536 SQMTRLERSLASSRI
-2551 QSLMKDTTQPVSH
+2551 QSLMKDATQPVGQ

-2569 GQALYDYIQGLD
+2569 GQALYDFIQGLGEE
-2581 QTSLQ
+2581 SLQ
-2586 SPEITTALSTI
+2586 SSELDAAIHTVM
-2597 ICLCWDI
+2597 CLCWDI
-2604 YRATDVVKVEEGEF
+2604 YHATDVEQVSEGEF
-2618 QVYLQVGR
+2618 QVYLEVGKQVC
-2626 QIFASLLCTS
+2626 ASLS
-2636 TLLKPL
+2636 SSSPVLKSL
-2642 EAPLSRALA
+2642 EPSLSRALA
-2651 RFQAGWA
+2651 RFQDGWA
-2658 MTTGLSMQRMW
+2658 LTTGLSMQRIW

-2679 QKQLNS
+2679 QQQLES
-2685 LIELEQTV
+2685 LIELEKTV
-2693 AEFTALALQ
+2693 SEFTALALQ
-2702 TRVDISQLSTV
+2702 TRVDLSQLSAV
-2713 WDSLINAQRFI
+2713 WKSLVNAQQFV
-2724 LLDGA
+2724 LEGA
-2729 DGDALVLSLK
+2729 DGGALVDSLK

-2744 LGQAVRR
+2744 LSQAVRR

-2756 HPYFTEA
+2756 YPYFTES

-2772 ISVADEGHRD
+2772 ISVIDDGRKASDIHT
-2782 SAIQTMVSLLAGRPA
+2782 ILSLLAGRPA
-2797 RSLNSSSLNSR
+2797 ISLQSSTTLSQ
-2808 VPELLNRLALFTGAG
+2808 VPETLNRLALFTGAG
-2823 NSCHSFLAIGG
+2823 GSVRSPLALGG
-2834 VLPLS
+2834 VLSLS
-2839 LLDRLTS
+2839 LLERLSS
-2846 VGATTLGQMDLLQAE
+2846 VSNTTLGQMDLLKAE
-2861 KRALSK
+2861 KQALSK
-2867 ALTVGSRQIA
+2867 AVSLSSQWIA
-2877 EEQLRTLQRVL
+2877 ENQLQSFKRVL
-2888 AQLTIELISCH
+2888 ARLTVELIRCH
-2899 QEFFEPRS
+2899 QDFFQPES
-2907 FAGLV
+2907 FLNLV
-2912 SALEVIQ
+2912 SNLEAVGKGHSATHLTSLPVLFNKDAL
-2919 KDGTLD
+2919 KDQFFRTLAT
-2925 SSSLSIRLQENI
+2925 N
-2937 GNGHFFKSF
+2937 
-2946 AEDALPSLLK
+2946 ALPSLLI
-2956 SLASPLESTTNIV
+2956 SLASVPQVTSTIV
-2969 PIESMAHPMALA
+2969 CVEKATRDLGLA
-2981 AVQLAVILLRLFVP
+2981 AIRLAVILLRLFVP
-2995 DKVFDPSLGLVIER
+2995 DKVFDPSLGLVVQR
-3009 RRHQQRLDEFH
+3009 KRHHQRLSEFS
-3020 AKTNAILSFEA
+3020 AKSEALLSFEA

-3036 TSNLRSALL
+3036 SSTLRSSVLQQRIQ
-3045 EEQTRKLG
+3045 ELG
-3053 SAPPPPSVTRPEKSE
+3053 SAPPPASVTRPQKSE
-3068 LGLLHGEFSNL
+3068 LSLLHGEFINL
-3079 INSILN
+3079 INSVLN
-3085 RSPEQLIQSASRSSN
+3085 RNPESLFASTETPSKSR
-3100 TQEMVKLMRD
+3100 EMVQLMRN
-3110 NIHQLSGRLNAHY
+3110 NIQQLSSRLNTHY
-3123 RSYDDITEPV
+3123 RSYDDVTVPV

-3142 GLFLSSV
+3142 GLLLNSA
-3149 SDEKLDDIQDIKYL
+3149 SDEDLDEIKDIRYL
-3163 STRTPFL
+3163 SVRTPFL
-3170 GGSVHPAFENTF
+3170 GGSTHPVFQTTSSREDN
-3182 ISEAEPNQ
+3182 SLDQ
-3190 PPSQGNVIEIR
+3190 PPSSANLIELR

-3215 ANILELR
+3215 ANILELS
-3222 SGRDTIRHVF
+3222 SGRDTIRRVF
-3232 ADFHHLWKTR
+3232 ADFHQLWKTR
-3242 LREDQEKEAEKS
+3242 LREDQEKEAEKG

-3259 KGSWED
+3259 RGSWED

-3272 DLHQLFPTFEE
+3272 EVNQLFPTYDDDTP
-3283 ESLPNAEDVGKL
+3283 SNSEDVGRI

-3305 SLHANLVSDRQT
+3305 SLHAKIIGNHSD
-3317 GTAMR
+3317 GDALPK
-3322 AFVKQTGNLLGSL
+3322 FVKETARFVGSL
-3335 WSKSKTDFSPVL
+3335 WSKNKTEFAPVMP
-3347 AQNHLP
+3347 QSHLP
-3353 VVLLL
+3353 AAFLL
-3358 LDDVVAEESQD
+3358 LDDVVGEESQD
-3369 RQKNYNFYTDSNLA
+3369 RQKNYNFYIDSNFA
-3383 EARRLVNL
+3383 EARKLVTL

-3399 VQIQIAWPE
+3399 VQIQTAWPE

-3414 VITCCSEILQFKY
+3414 VITCCSEILQFKH

-3441 HSYVHEWQLV
+3441 HSLIHEWQLV
-3451 ASREYSAASLYDEIT
+3451 ASREFSAAPLYDEIT
-3466 TMTVTWRRLELTT
+3466 SMTVSWRRLELTT
-3479 WAKLLDIEKENSE
+3479 WAKLLDIEKDRCE
-3492 EEVSAWWFVA
+3492 EDVSAWWFVA
-3502 YEALLAVPLQMAES
+3502 YEALLAVPLQMAQDGEQ
-3516 GDEDMGQHIQGVIST
+3516 DMKEHTQGVIST
-3531 LEQFFMSTTLG
+3531 LEQFFISTTLG
-3542 QFTRRLQLV
+3542 QFSRRLQLV
-3551 SDFRATLLIFAK
+3551 SDFRAMLLIFAN
-3563 DYECLKPLASA
+3563 DFACLMPLADA
-3574 LANFLSHFKPFE
+3574 LSNFLSHFRPFE
-3586 PFVEKILQ
+3586 PLADKILQ
-3594 EKRAMLEKD
+3594 DKRSALEKD

-3640 AALAQLVQPIIEQ
+3640 AALAQPIQPVLEQ
-3653 GLSDGSGEEG
+3653 GLSDSTEATTTSQNGDIP
-3663 VSEYQEKALAYTV
+3663 LARIAS
-3676 FPEALVS
+3676 PEALS
-3683 SQETD
+3683 SCQQIKE
-3688 AWSSRPVRFQN
+3688 WSVRPARFQN
-3699 PEGTSRN
+3699 PDATTRGMLN
-3706 MKSLYAAIPM
+3706 LYSSIPS

-3722 DLDEFTVS
+3722 DLDEFTTS

-3735 NEFKTQTPKTLT
+3735 NEFKSQTPKTLT

-3761 RRLYAD
+3761 RRLYAE

-3776 VKRNAGSSLIETQVS
+3776 VKRNAGTQLIETQVS
-3791 LAQVLATS
+3791 LAQVIATC
-3799 AAFEAG
+3799 AAFDAG
-3805 TATSKSIYSADSYFH
+3805 SSMSGSLQSADSYFH

-3829 RLASRTYSDELTNV
+3829 RLAARNYSDELSNV
-3843 EVSRSMGSVEHLLF
+3843 EVSRSMGSIEHLLF
-3857 MIRRQRSL
+3857 MVRRQRSVL
-3865 ISPALSGLGSLEA
+3865 SPVLSGLGSLKSVVITMQNIWTIGSQSLTKASASVCQERPSMIRTLA
-3878 IIGKMESLWT
+3878 WLTPIIGLATEI
-3888 VESTSFAKVH
+3888 V
-3898 VMVEERQTFLSRKVA
+3898 Q
-3913 WLIPI
+3913 
-3918 LKLGSEV
+3918 
-3925 IGVHSKFSGLDASAI
+3925 VHSKFSGLDSSAASQAL
-3940 TQGLLSQMAVLEDI
+3940 TSRKKALEELCKS
-3954 LKSLNLLPTLPAGI
+3954 LKSLPSLASGI
-3968 VSLKQRELTDKAH
+3968 IPHSQNDLVAKAQQGLNELATYVQ
-3981 ALLEQLSS
+3981 QLN
-3989 DVLQWECER
+3989 VER
-3998 PDLSFALTQ
+3998 PDLSFALNPITD
-4007 IRKWSLP
+4007 WTALP
-4014 GMAGHVYMSSD
+4014 VQATSGSGDMNRD
-4025 LMPGISIQ
+4025 LTLEN
-4033 KFDSRLLAA
+4033 FDSNLLVAM
-4042 IDKMLVGLQKL
+4042 DKMLIGLQKL
-4053 KDVPLAIDFSGALS
+4053 KEVPTSIDFSGLLS
-4067 RSDEFFSRASKTVHI
+4067 RSDEFFSRASRALHVEE
-4082 SDISSSLQVVLEQM
+4082 ISSSLTAVLEQL
-4096 QHLENDTDLKRAAA
+4096 QFLGNEKDLMSAAA
-4110 LVASILPIANR
+4110 LVASILPIANK
-4121 YYDICREL
+4121 YYEICSGL
-4129 INRFIAVHRE
+4129 TDRFVSVHRE
-4139 VCKTSYT
+4139 VCKTSYV
-4146 LTKAFVQIAS
+4146 LTKTFTQVSS

-4162 AESSQEQGQ
+4162 AEASQDQGKE
-4171 DGKMESGTGL
+4171 GKMESGTGL

-4192 DVGDD
+4192 DIGDD

-4205 QAPKEDADEDM
+4205 QPQTEDANEEM

-4229 LNAESGEH
+4229 LNADAGEH
-4237 KEEEDDDK
+4237 KEEEEGDEEDK
-4245 DGDEDEEEGDLDEET
+4245 DEDGDEEDLDEEV
-4260 GSVDE
+4260 GDVDD
-4265 LDAGAVDEKM
+4265 LDAGAVDEKL
-4275 WDGANDDQQKEA
+4275 WDGANDEDQKET
-4287 ENEEGKGQAESD
+4287 ENEEGKGQAEAD
-4299 EQAAAQEQKKEAEEG
+4299 EQSAAQEQKKEAEEG
-4314 QKGEEDG
+4314 QKGDEEG
-4321 EEEDDEEEEDPDD
+4321 EEEEEEEDEDEEAPDD

-4351 KEEEALELP
+4351 KEEETLDLP
-4360 EEMQLDGDDMD
+4360 EEMQLDGDDKE
-4371 GGDDEGEDDG
+4371 GGEDEGEDDG

-4395 KGEDQDDQ
+4395 NGDDKDEQ
-4403 AGDEDADMAPDDQ
+4403 AGEEDAEMVPDEN

-4424 DEGEDTNEGQADG
+4424 GEDDENANEAEANDG
-4437 NEEEE
+4437 EEEE
-4442 DQAGGEDPEEPEQD
+4442 DEAGGEDPEEPQQD
-4456 EFLAQRDENEF
+4456 EFLAQHDENDN
-4467 TADEV
+4467 AGDEV

-4481 QGADQDLNEDKG
+4481 EGADQDQNEDKG
-4493 DSGNAQQESG
+4493 TSGAAQQESG
-4503 SNDPTASAEEQNG
+4503 SNDPTASAEKQTG
-4516 AAKDSEESKASRDA
+4516 AAKDSEETQTSRDV
-4530 GGGEDNSPNDPQIQ
+4530 GGAEESKPDDPQMQ

-4567 QEEEESQPL
+4567 QEEEDSQQL

-4593 EDEADTQALGQANDD
+4593 EDEADAQALGQANED
-4608 QAQALD
+4608 QTQALD
-4614 QNKGVESDIKPGE
+4614 QNKGVESDMKAGE
-4627 NDVLPDTAEDQDA
+4627 NEILPEMTEEQDA
-4640 IDNQLQDEMQIDRDP
+4640 VDNQLQDEMQIDYDSLP
-4655 APTDGQAGA
+4655 ADGQHAGA
-4664 FIPGDQTSRD
+4664 FIPGGQTSRD
-4674 RADGAPG
+4674 PAEGAPA
-4681 AEEVNEELDQ
+4681 AEDINEELDE
-4691 VDSQLAAIHLSSSL
+4691 VDTQLAAIHLSSSL
-4705 PPLTPESEAR
+4705 PPLTPEHEAR

-4906 GICEDHDTIRRLV
+4906 GICEDHETIRRLV

-4953 AESGGEMKLKMKRY
+4953 PSSGGEMKLKMKRY

-4986 AVLATALKQW
+4986 SVLATALKQW

>member
-1 MLHKASIS
+1 M
-9 RRVLGE
+9 
-15 LSLSEAGPE
+15 
-24 LRKLNRLVTLLKLG
+24 N
-38 GNCSGWGWT
+38 
-47 AGTRQKKKV
+47 
-56 TGNFYLATAFTIFTF
+56 
-71 YKSKGAPSTQS
+71 
-82 GLRMDGRPVYE
+82 GRPVYE

-102 NQLPNEITTLIRST
+102 DQLPNELSNLIQSL

-122 HALALG
+122 HALAIG
-128 ALNTQFTESIFRL
+128 ALDTKFTESVFRL
-141 YEPIAVDLAARWLRS
+141 YEPIVVDLAARWLRS
-156 DLQADHIQILAA
+156 DIQADPIHILAA
-168 FARILPFASYLRS
+168 FARVLPFAPYLRS
-181 FAGQYALS
+181 FAGEFALS
-189 QTGALS
+189 KAGSLS
-195 ALAGSKE
+195 ALVSSKE
-202 LTLRQLD
+202 LTLRQLEQ
-209 PSSTRTLLLALF
+209 SSVRTLLLALF

-258 FAMYMHAADAAS
+258 FALYMHAADAAT
-270 ESMLRINTGTDPI
+270 ENMLRVNTGTEPI
-283 EGEWEGII
+283 EGTWEEIT
-291 IDYRLLGLWEERRS
+291 IDYRLLGLWEERRW
-305 EALGK
+305 AVLGK
-310 TIECQR
+310 QIQLTRQQR
-316 SSRSDSE
+316 PETDAVQLVERL
-323 ITEMV
+323 
-328 DRVRDSL
+328 RDFF
-335 TLRSADVCGILIPR
+335 TPRSADVSGVLIPR
-349 LKDGLPSSSS
+349 LKDAPLSTASSFI
-359 SVVKTP
+359 VKTK
-365 TTTENLRRIAKSL
+365 TTTQNLRRIGESL

-385 LIGLSNSGKTSLIN
+385 LIGLPNSGKTSLIN

-427 MYATSSTT
+427 MYATSSAT

-506 IAGEEIAPSSSMLGS
+506 IAGEEIAPSTSMLGS
-521 RLWQRVQVSS
+521 RLWQRVPVSS
-531 LPVEE
+531 LQIDE
-536 MRDVILQKFPL
+536 MRDVILQKHPL
-547 LESRVPVIMDVYARV
+547 LESRVPVIMDVYGRV

-587 LCSRLHRRLQ
+587 LCSRLHKRLQ
-597 RMGAKTGFEPTP
+597 RMGAKTGYEPTS
-609 EAIDDEIFLDVVDVF
+609 EAIEDEILLDIVDIF
-624 LKYLPERSMQ
+624 LKYLPEKSMQ
-634 SALAAV
+634 SSLAAV

-650 RALFCLNERTP
+650 RAQFCLHERTP
-661 TYTDKNN
+661 NYTDKNN
-668 SLVLGREVCQK
+668 SLTLGREVCQK
-679 IKVPSGSALKL
+679 IKVPSGSALKF
-690 AAAASRFAS
+690 AAAGSRFAS
-699 TRSALSIMEQV
+699 TRSALTIMEQV
-710 AASIQMAEP
+710 AASVQMAEP

-802 VVSENWVRLVT
+802 VAAANWVRLVN
-813 LWHEAVRLSNGVFK
+813 LWHEAVRLSNGVFNPRDT
-827 PKDIENG
+827 PKESENG

-847 KYQHLRQRWESFETQ
+847 KYQQLRQRWESFESQ

-908 LENIASL
+908 LENVASL

-979 IDDLLA
+979 LDDLLA

-1005 AQLYMATKKLS
+1005 AQLYMVTKKLS
-1016 IDNKL
+1016 NDNKL
-1021 TDGAGQKPH
+1021 TDGAGQRPH

-1043 IDHAHVYG
+1043 NDHAHVYG
-1051 LRRAIFEGFSMSFL
+1051 LRRAIFEGFNMSFL

-1073 RALVPL
+1073 RSLIPL

-1111 KHYWMRRGPFVAEEQ
+1111 KHYWMRRGPLAPEEQ

-1159 SAGKTSM
+1159 SAGKTSL

-1192 LGSYVS
+1192 LGSYIS
-1198 TDDGSLHYQE
+1198 SDDGSLRYQE

-1332 NRLFEKKNSFAT
+1332 NRLFEQKNSFAT

-1377 QEKAAVKSVIE
+1377 QEKEAVKKVIE
-1388 EVMKVRLDEDVLYST
+1388 EVMKVRLDEDVLYSSN
-1403 AQLEKNVPQMDQLP
+1403 QLEQNVTHMNMLP
-1417 GEVVWTKAMRRLFV
+1417 AGVVWTKAMRRLFV
-1431 LVSKALRNNEP
+1431 LVSKAIKNNEP

-1461 EAFKRELFIMNAHV
+1461 EAFKTELFIVNAHV

-1497 QIIDDLRLFI
+1497 QLSDDLRLLI
-1507 HGDQP
+1507 HGDEP

-1527 SQEQRQE
+1527 SAEQREQ
-1534 KDQDLLHRI
+1534 KDQTILHRV
-1543 EKNMTR
+1543 EKNMIR

-1567 GQFFLLDEISLADDS
+1567 GKFFLLDEISLADDS

-1592 PHRSIL
+1592 PARSIL

-1604 IDSMVVADGGFQ
+1604 VDSMVVADGGFQ

-1662 KAKEEKVA
+1662 NLKDERIAR
-1670 KAMLKFAVWFKT
+1670 AMLQFAKWFKV

-1706 YQTDDPLFAI
+1706 YQTSDPLFAI
-1716 IQGAAMVFIDTLG
+1716 IQGAAMVFVDTLG
-1729 ANPAAMLAVSLNNL
+1729 ANPAAMLAISLNNL
-1743 EGNRQNCLDKL
+1743 DGNRQKCLDKL
-1754 SELFKV
+1754 NELFDV
-1760 NASAIYWE
+1760 NASTIYWE
-1768 SSTVTLEPG
+1768 SSSVTLEPG
-1777 FLKVGPFS
+1777 CLKVGPFS
-1785 LPTVGETEPDNQFT
+1785 LPITGETDPDPQFT

-1804 TIANCVRIARGLQSS
+1804 TIANSVRIARGLQSS

-1831 KTTLVMALAKALGKP
+1831 KTTLVTALAKALGKP

-1923 LDQTFKRHPNFV
+1923 LDQTFKRNPNFV

-1957 NRFTVVYAE
+1957 NRFTVVYAD
-1966 SFTDSDLKTICAR
+1966 SFTDADLKKICSS

-1993 DFISALNKAI
+1993 DFVSGLNKAI

-2009 GMVGGPWE
+2009 GVVGGPWE

-2032 GNLQISTK
+2032 GNLQIQTK
-2040 HFLDIVISQRFRS
+2040 HFLDIIISQRFRS
-2053 EEDRQL
+2053 EDDRAV
-2059 VSEIYDSIFTDS
+2059 VSQIYDSVFTDCEIG
-2071 DSVQKSYFHNLTT
+2071 QKSYFHNLTP
-2084 EHLQVGLGILTRDR
+2084 EYLQVGLGILNRDH
-2098 LVQRSVEP
+2098 LLQPSVEP
-2106 HMKILPKDLH
+2106 SMNILPRDLH

-2130 SILVGAAGCGKTTLI
+2130 TILVGAAGCGKTTMI

-2150 INGATLEELALSADT
+2150 INGANLEELALSADT

-2180 REVSSFVND
+2180 REVSSFVHD
-2189 VEGFLRHQIIHSFA
+2189 IEVFLRHHIIHSFA
-2203 TGDVS
+2203 SGDVS
-2208 NAVGSALQ
+2208 DAVGSALQ

-2231 ISSLSDLCQSYSD
+2231 ISSLSDLCQSY
-2244 PTLKEFLERAQK
+2244 PEETLQGFLQRAQK
-2256 LWETIQESDKMKVG
+2256 LWDTINSTDKMKVG

-2275 GVLTRAVQNGY
+2275 GVLTQAVQNGS
-2286 WVVLDNANL
+2286 WVILDNANL

-2324 SARIVTP
+2324 SARIISP
-2331 HPNFRIFLTMDPRNG
+2331 HPNFRIFLTMDPRHG

-2361 MSNEVKDIPSVLG
+2361 MANEMQETPAILG

-2381 SLYRLRHFWNLDAT
+2381 SLYRLRPIWNLDTT
-2395 LPLAT
+2395 LQSAPLNG
-2400 LSDSINVCLDH
+2400 LFNVCLDH
-2411 LSPVDLSYLQKMPG
+2411 LSPKDLANLQRSPDV
-2425 AHLPQADDAN
+2425 HLPYTGHAELSRFASNTLQHYQSVIQEKDSWKALDA
-2435 MSHLVSSALQRYESL
+2435 
-2450 MQDKAQWQPLGIIA
+2450 IA
-2464 GEIVMAGAS
+2464 GEIIMAGAS
-2473 LSIQGTLQPI
+2473 LSLQGPAQPI
-2483 HPLTNEPLVSITGN
+2483 NILTNEPLVSVTGDGN
-2497 ADYRSSLMVL
+2497 YRSNLVII
-2507 AYLEEFKLEIH
+2507 ACLEEFKLDVH
-2518 RLRQSLVQ
+2518 RLRQSLVE
-2526 ANESAKELKP
+2526 ANEAGKQLKP
-2536 SQMTSLERSLASNRI
+2536 SEMTILERSLASTRI
-2551 QSLMKDTTQPVSH
+2551 PSLMKDTTQPVGH

-2569 GQALYDYIQGLD
+2569 GQALYDFIQGLD
-2581 QTSLQ
+2581 ETSLQ
-2586 SPEITTALSTI
+2586 SADLVTALRTI
-2597 ICLCWDI
+2597 VYLCWDI
-2604 YRATDVVKVEEGEF
+2604 YRVTDVDRVAEGEF
-2618 QVYLQVGR
+2618 QVYLEVGR
-2626 QIFASLLCTS
+2626 NVCASLLNS
-2636 TLLKPL
+2636 SPLLKQL
-2642 EAPLSRALA
+2642 EPPLSRALS

-2658 MTTGLSMQRMW
+2658 LTTGLSMQRMW
-2669 DSWRHVTPSS
+2669 DTWRHVTPTS
-2679 QKQLNS
+2679 QAQLNS
-2685 LIELEQTV
+2685 LIDLERTV
-2693 AEFTALALQ
+2693 SDFTALALQ
-2702 TRVDISQLSTV
+2702 TRVDLSQLRTV
-2713 WDSLINAQRFI
+2713 WDSLLNAQKFM
-2724 LLDGA
+2724 LLEGA
-2729 DGDALVLSLK
+2729 DGTALVESLK

-2756 HPYFTEA
+2756 YPYFTES

-2772 ISVADEGHRD
+2772 ISLTTDQDKRD
-2782 SAIQTMVSLLAGRPA
+2782 PQLQTVISLLAGRPA
-2797 RSLNSSSLNSR
+2797 RALHSSIGKNR
-2808 VPELLNRLALFTGAG
+2808 VPEILDRLALFTGATD
-2823 NSCHSFLAIGG
+2823 SLRSPLAMGG
-2834 VLPLS
+2834 VLSLS
-2839 LLDRLTS
+2839 LLDKLTS
-2846 VGATTLGQMDLLQAE
+2846 VGTTTLGQMDLLKAE
-2861 KRALSK
+2861 KQALSK
-2867 ALTVGSRQIA
+2867 ALSLSSQQIA
-2877 EEQLRTLQRVL
+2877 EDQLQNFLHVL
-2888 AQLTIELISCH
+2888 SQLTIEFICCH
-2899 QEFFEPRS
+2899 EEL
-2907 FAGLV
+2907 FASNSYTNLVTVLQALTQGDVASNLTSIPIVIQDSIAENHFIRTLAGHALPALFKSLV
-2912 SALEVIQ
+2912 SAASVSESNVGIEKKTQ
-2919 KDGTLD
+2919 
-2925 SSSLSIRLQENI
+2925 SLS
-2937 GNGHFFKSF
+2937 F
-2946 AEDALPSLLK
+2946 AA
-2956 SLASPLESTTNIV
+2956 T
-2969 PIESMAHPMALA
+2969 
-2981 AVQLAVILLRLFVP
+2981 QLAVILLRSFVP
-2995 DKVFDPSLGLVIER
+2995 DKVFDPSLGLVVQR
-3009 RRHQQRLDEFH
+3009 KRHYQRLDEFT
-3020 AKTNAILSFEA
+3020 AKSQSLLSFEA

-3036 TSNLRSALL
+3036 PSNLRSLII
-3045 EEQTRKLG
+3045 EEQTQALG
-3053 SAPPPPSVTRPEKSE
+3053 SAPPPTSVTRPEKSE
-3068 LGLLHGEFSNL
+3068 LSLLHGEFSNL
-3079 INSILN
+3079 INSVLN
-3085 RSPEQLIQSASRSSN
+3085 RNPEQLVNSSESSTRTNEMIQ
-3100 TQEMVKLMRD
+3100 LMRD
-3110 NIHQLSGRLNAHY
+3110 NIQQLSSRLSTHY
-3123 RSYDDITEPV
+3123 RSYDDITVPV

-3142 GLFLSSV
+3142 GLFLNSAHGNQA
-3149 SDEKLDDIQDIKYL
+3149 DCLKDIQYL
-3163 STRTPFL
+3163 SSRTPFL
-3170 GGSVHPAFENTF
+3170 GGSIHPAFGASTGPESNSNKSASSTDL
-3182 ISEAEPNQ
+3182 
-3190 PPSQGNVIEIR
+3190 IEMR
-3201 LHELSALWAAKDAD
+3201 LHELSSLWAATDAD
-3215 ANILELR
+3215 SNILELS

-3259 KGSWED
+3259 RGSWED
-3265 EEEVNEA
+3265 EEEVNET
-3272 DLHQLFPTFEE
+3272 DLKELFPTYEE
-3283 ESLPNAEDVGKL
+3283 ESLPNPEDVGRI
-3295 DPRLIASRLA
+3295 DPREIASRLA
-3305 SLHANLVSDRQT
+3305 SLHAKIVNGRGNGNALAT
-3317 GTAMR
+3317 
-3322 AFVKQTGNLLGSL
+3322 FVKQTGRLLGSM
-3335 WSKSKTDFSPVL
+3335 WTKGNADFAPVVP
-3347 AQNHLP
+3347 QNHLP
-3353 VVLLL
+3353 AVLLIL
-3358 LDDVVAEESQD
+3358 NDVVSEEAQD
-3369 RQKNYNFYTDSNLA
+3369 RQKNYNFYTDSNFA
-3383 EARRLVNL
+3383 EARKLVNL
-3391 TLSVQARF
+3391 TLSVQSRF
-3399 VQIQIAWPE
+3399 VQIQTAWPE
-3408 HAVLQD
+3408 HAILQD
-3414 VITCCSEILQFKY
+3414 VISFCSEILQFKH
-3427 TEPVAKFLTKVEKL
+3427 TEPVAKFLTKLEKL
-3441 HSYVHEWQLV
+3441 HSLVHEWQLV
-3451 ASREYSAASLYDEIT
+3451 ASREYSAAPLYDEIT
-3466 TMTVTWRRLELTT
+3466 NTTVSWRRLELTT
-3479 WAKLLDIEKENSE
+3479 WAKLLDIEKERCEGDVN
-3492 EEVSAWWFVA
+3492 AWWFVA
-3502 YEALLAVPLQMAES
+3502 YEALLAVPLQMAQS
-3516 GDEDMGQHIQGVIST
+3516 GDHDMSEHIHGLIST
-3531 LEQFFMSTTLG
+3531 LEQFFASTTLG
-3542 QFTRRLQLV
+3542 QFSRRLQLV
-3551 SDFRATLLIFAK
+3551 TDFRAMLLVFAK
-3563 DYECLKPLASA
+3563 DFASLIPLVAA
-3574 LANFLSHFKPFE
+3574 LNNFLCHFRPFE
-3586 PFVEKILQ
+3586 PLAEKALQ
-3594 EKRAMLEKD
+3594 DKRSVLEKD

-3640 AALAQLVQPIIEQ
+3640 AALSQPLQPILEQ
-3653 GLSDGSGEEG
+3653 GLSDSTGENEA
-3663 VSEYQEKALAYTV
+3663 SQTEEKTLAMIV
-3676 FPEALVS
+3676 FPEALKS
-3683 SQETD
+3683 CQEIGT
-3688 AWSSRPVRFQN
+3688 WSGRPLRFQN
-3699 PEGTSRN
+3699 PDGTARN
-3706 MKSLYAAIPM
+3706 MMNLYSSLPS
-3716 EFDIAK
+3716 EFDISK

-3730 VIESI
+3730 VIEGI
-3735 NEFKTQTPKTLT
+3735 NDFKSSTPKTLT

-3761 RRLYAD
+3761 RRLFAE
-3767 TLKRVFEMG
+3767 TLKTVFEMG
-3776 VKRNAGSSLIETQVS
+3776 VKRNAGTQLIETQVS

-3799 AAFEAG
+3799 APFELGPSA
-3805 TATSKSIYSADSYFH
+3805 SNSLSSADSYFH

-3829 RLASRTYSDELTNV
+3829 RLASRNYSDELTNV
-3843 EVSRSMGSVEHLLF
+3843 EVSRSIGSVEHLLF
-3857 MIRRQRSL
+3857 MVRRQRGVL
-3865 ISPALSGLGSLEA
+3865 SPALSKLGDFKA
-3878 IIGKMESLWT
+3878 TIKKMESLWT
-3888 VESTSFAKVH
+3888 VGSTTLAQVNEA
-3898 VMVEERQTFLSRKVA
+3898 VLDERPTVTRTVA

-3918 LKLGSEV
+3918 LGLASEIV
-3925 IGVHSKFSGLDASAI
+3925 DIHSKFSGLDASTVSQELRARKTI
-3940 TQGLLSQMAVLEDI
+3940 FEGLR
-3954 LKSLNLLPTLPAGI
+3954 KSLDLIPTLPSGI
-3968 VSLKQRELTDKAH
+3968 ISLKQQELTNNAQQSLRELSSYIVELNECRPELSFVLAQINTWT
-3981 ALLEQLSS
+3981 ALPAQYLASQHGNSQSTSLEQF
-3989 DVLQWECER
+3989 DV
-3998 PDLSFALTQ
+3998 
-4007 IRKWSLP
+4007 SLL
-4014 GMAGHVYMSSD
+4014 GAM
-4025 LMPGISIQ
+4025 
-4033 KFDSRLLAA
+4033 
-4042 IDKMLVGLQKL
+4042 DKMLVGLQQL
-4053 KDVPLAIDFSGALS
+4053 KEVPTSIDFSGLLS
-4067 RSDEFFSRASKTVHI
+4067 RSDEFFSRACKALHVDRIT
-4082 SDISSSLQVVLEQM
+4082 SSLDAVLSQI
-4096 QHLENDTDLKRAAA
+4096 HLFGDSHGLAQAAA

-4121 YYDICREL
+4121 YYEICNGVF
-4129 INRFIAVHRE
+4129 NRYITVHRE
-4139 VCKTSYT
+4139 LCKTSYV
-4146 LTKAFVQIAS
+4146 LTKTFTQVAS

-4162 AESSQEQGQ
+4162 AEASQDQGQ
-4171 DGKMESGTGL
+4171 EGKMESGTGL

-4205 QAPKEDADEDM
+4205 QQQKEDANEEM

-4237 KEEEDDDK
+4237 KEEEDDGEDK
-4245 DGDEDEEEGDLDEET
+4245 EDDGDEEEDNLDEEV
-4260 GSVDE
+4260 GSVDG
-4265 LDAGAVDEKM
+4265 LDDGAVDEKL
-4275 WDGANDDQQKEA
+4275 WDGANDDQQKET
-4287 ENEEGKGQAESD
+4287 ENEEGKGQEEAD

-4314 QKGEEDG
+4314 QKGEEEG
-4321 EEEDDEEEEDPDD
+4321 DEEEEEEEDEEAPDD
-4334 EGEAVGREDMEV
+4334 EGEAVGREDMDV
-4346 TDPQT
+4346 TDPQA
-4351 KEEEALELP
+4351 KEEETLDLP
-4360 EEMQLDGDDMD
+4360 EEMQLDGDDKE

-4395 KGEDQDDQ
+4395 MGDEKDDQ
-4403 AGDEDADMAPDDQ
+4403 PGEEDADMAPEDQ

-4424 DEGEDTNEGQADG
+4424 GEEADTNEAEANG
-4437 NEEEE
+4437 EEEE
-4442 DQAGGEDPEEPEQD
+4442 DQAGGEEPEEPEQD
-4456 EFLAQRDENEF
+4456 EFLAQRDENEA
-4467 TADEV
+4467 TGEEV

-4481 QGADQDLNEDKG
+4481 QGADQDQNEDKG
-4493 DSGNAQQESG
+4493 NSGDAQQEEG

-4516 AAKDSEESKASRDA
+4516 AAKDSEESQRSRDA
-4530 GGGEDNSPNDPQIQ
+4530 GGAEDSAPNEPQIE

-4552 LEEWHR
+4552 LEQWHR
-4558 RQKEVLNPS
+4558 QQKEILNPS
-4567 QEEEESQPL
+4567 QEEDDSQPL

-4583 DADFEHLKDD
+4583 DADFEHLKNE
-4593 EDEADTQALGQANDD
+4593 EDEADTQALGQADED
-4608 QAQALD
+4608 QTQTLD
-4614 QNKGVESDIKPGE
+4614 QNKAVESDMKPGE
-4627 NDVLPDTAEDQDA
+4627 NDILPDSTEEQDA
-4640 IDNQLQDEMQIDRDP
+4640 LDNQLQEEMEIDRDFV
-4655 APTDGQAGA
+4655 PTEGQHAGA
-4664 FIPGDQTSRD
+4664 FIPSDHMHGDN
-4674 RADGAPG
+4674 ADGAQG
-4681 AEEVNEELDQ
+4681 AEDINEQIDEVDT
-4691 VDSQLAAIHLSSSL
+4691 QLAAIHLSSSL
-4705 PPLTPESEAR
+4705 PPLTPEHEAR
-4715 RLWSHYE
+4715 RLWSQYE

-4805 GQLAFETL
+4805 GQLAFQTL

-4836 DHVRVAHEFGK
+4836 EHVRVAHEFGK

-4853 GMQVFQHFSYQQ
+4853 GSQVFQHFSYQQ

-4906 GICEDHDTIRRLV
+4906 GICEDHETIRRLV

-4953 AESGGEMKLKMKRY
+4953 PGSGGEMKLKMKRY

-4986 AVLATALKQW
+4986 SVLATALKQW